1 MPEEDF
7 CAFAPAKGFAD
18 SGSPTCR
25 EIVRVKAPTAH
36 AGETQPSSNTVRT
49 SIRQCCKYPTGHVPA
64 NCPAT
69 NAWAQRGAQPQRLA
83 LPRIVSCNKK
93 RCIVSSKNKP
103 LLYDL
108 CRLVNL
114 SIITMK
120 LMLHTLVVML
130 FKTIVAVCGRL
141 QQLDTEHQD
150 CMSFANLGY
159 PNHCVHD
166 YCVAFESVVP
176 LKKKPLSALKS

>member
-1 MPEEDF
+1 MPEGDF
-7 CAFAPAKGFAD
+7 RALAPAKGFAD

-36 AGETQPSSNTVRT
+36 HRPGGETQPPSNTVLT
-49 SIRQCCKYPTGHVPA
+49 STRQCCKYPTGQVPA

-69 NAWAQRGAQPQRLA
+69 NAWEQRGAQPQRLA
-83 LPRIVSCNKK
+83 LPRIVSSNKK
-93 RCIVSSKNKP
+93 CCIVSSKDKP

-108 CRLVNL
+108 VSSCE
-114 SIITMK
+114 SQHYHTKI
-120 LMLHTLVVML
+120 MLHTLVAML

-159 PNHCVHD
+159 PNHCLHN

-176 LKKKPLSALKS
+176 LKRNR